1 VSGRALY
8 HDYGIDFTRHTEA
21 IMQRVY
27 YAVVD
32 RNEGQQ
38 LAYLSHHPSD
48 FDRRVGA
55 PPVYFWRP
63 HLAALFDLPAAEARQ
78 HRARTVAA
86 PRLSAAVRALYTR
99 IIIGHQGRSFR
110 DISSHMFYTEGSLEW
125 NAGSHVIHLPQLPL
139 PAYTERSAVARTLL
153 QRLFLSYEGRL
164 VVTRTKSPA
173 RTYRALKMFAAHAA
187 AHARPPHI
195 PNTNGIPSSADVV
208 RFRNLSGVMPLRAGP
223 VWPAK

>member
-8 HDYGIDFTRHTEA
+8 HDYGIDFTRHAETL
-21 IMQRVY
+21 MQRVY

-55 PPVYFWRP
+55 PAVYFWRP

-78 HRARTVAA
+78 HHARTVAV

-99 IIIGHQGRSFR
+99 IIIGNQGRAFR

-125 NAGSHVIHLPQLPL
+125 NGGGHVLHLPQLSL
-139 PAYTERSAVARTLL
+139 PAYTDRNAAARALL
-153 QRLFLSYEGRL
+153 QRLFLAYQGRL
-164 VVTRTKSPA
+164 VVTRTRHPQ
-173 RTYRALKMFAAHAA
+173 RTYQALKLYAAYAVGHPRAPHA
-187 AHARPPHI
+187 PTPV
-195 PNTNGIPSSADVV
+195 TIPSSADSV
-208 RFRNLSGVMPLRAGP
+208 RFRNQSGFLPAGAGP
-223 VWPAK
+223 VWP